1 MPGDPLASKPT
12 WPDTSVFRHVGS
24 FRSLPWRGVP
34 ASAGAS
40 PAVAFS
46 WRIETVTIGFLF
58 WVLMILWLVF
68 GLYWNRGD
76 IRGGDYG
83 LLGGNLLMFTLL
95 FLLGWKMFGFPI
107 QG

>member
-1 MPGDPLASKPT
+1 M
-12 WPDTSVFRHVGS
+12 
-24 FRSLPWRGVP
+24 
-34 ASAGAS
+34 
-40 PAVAFS
+40 
-46 WRIETVTIGFLF
+46 TIGFLF

-76 IRGGDYG
+76 IRGGNYG

>member
-1 MPGDPLASKPT
+1 VAERHQT
-12 WPDTSVFRHVGS
+12 FRHVGF
-24 FRSLPWRGVP
+24 FRPLPWGGMP
-34 ASAGAS
+34 ATAGAS
-40 PAVAFS
+40 PAAVTFS
-46 WRIETVTIGFLF
+46 LRIETVTIGFLF

-76 IRGGDYG
+76 IRGGNYG